1 MSHSQQ
7 DRLPVVTKALEW
19 VQSYK
24 TRKVD
29 VVLDDYKVSD
39 VVRWVEWAAGAR
51 WNQNVDTKTSNDSY
65 WKCKLQPT
73 SATKL

>member
-29 VVLDDYKVSD
+29 VVLDDYKISD
-39 VVRWVEWAAGAR
+39 VVRWVE
-51 WNQNVDTKTSNDSY
+51 
-65 WKCKLQPT
+65 
-73 SATKL
+73 